1 VLTGRLACQ
10 YVGMVDARAGQRAA
24 AADLVDVAKLVTAYY
39 AVHPD
44 PGEAAQRVS
53 FGTSG
58 HRGSAFTATF
68 NEDHILAATQAICDY
83 RAAHG
88 IGGPLYLGADTHALS
103 EPAQVSALEVL
114 AANGVRVLL
123 DARGGYTPTP
133 AVSRA
138 ILAHNAGRP
147 AARADGIVVTP
158 SHNPPPDG
166 GFKYNPPDGGPA
178 GTDITRQ
185 IQDRANDL
193 LADGLK
199 AVRRVPYARA
209 KRADTTGTFDFLGR
223 YVSALGQVLDLA
235 AIRAAGVRIGADP
248 LGGASVAYWGE
259 IGDRYGLDLTVV
271 NPAVDATFRFMT
283 LDWDGKIRMDC
294 SSPYAMAGLIAR
306 QHEFTIATGND
317 TDADRHGIV
326 TPDAGLLNPNHYLA
340 VAIDYLYRH
349 RDGWPAA
356 AAVGKTLVSS
366 SMIDRVAGGLGRRL
380 LEVPVGFKWFVPGL
394 LDGSVAFGG
403 EESAGASFLQRD
415 GSVWT
420 TDKDGII
427 LALLAAEIT
436 AVTGRS
442 PSRLYRELAAR
453 YGDPAYARVDTAATR
468 EQKAALARLAPE
480 QVSAGQLA
488 GEPITAK
495 LTAAPGNGAP
505 IGGLKVVTAS
515 GWFAARPSGTEDV
528 YKLYAESF
536 RGPEH
541 LAAIQQQ
548 AREIIAAAIG

>member
-1 VLTGRLACQ
+1 MT
-10 YVGMVDARAGQRAA
+10 DPRAGQPATA
-24 AADLVDVAKLVTAYY
+24 EDLVDVAKLVTAYY

-44 PGEAAQRVS
+44 PGDAAQRVS

-68 NEDHILAATQAICDY
+68 NEDHILATTQAICEY
-83 RAAHG
+83 RAGQG
-88 IGGPLYLGADTHALS
+88 IDGPLYLGADTHALS

-114 AANGVRVLL
+114 AANGVLVMV

-133 AVSRA
+133 SVSRA
-138 ILAHNAGRP
+138 ILAHNASPGP
-147 AARADGIVVTP
+147 RADGIVVTP

-166 GFKYNPPDGGPA
+166 GFKYNPADGGPA
-178 GTDITRQ
+178 GTDITGQ
-185 IQDRANDL
+185 IQDRANEL

-199 AVRRVPYARA
+199 GVRRVSYAA
-209 KRADTTGTFDFLGR
+209 AAAADTTRKFDFLDA
-223 YVSALGQVLDLA
+223 YVSALGQVVDLG

-259 IGDRYGLDLTVV
+259 IGERYGLDLTVV
-271 NPAVDATFRFMT
+271 NPLVDPTFRFMT

-294 SSPYAMAGLIAR
+294 SSPSAMASLIRR
-306 QHEFTIATGND
+306 QHEFAIATGND

-349 RDGWPAA
+349 RDGWPAWS
-356 AAVGKTLVSS
+356 AVGKTLVSS
-366 SMIDRVAGGLGRRL
+366 SLIDRVTEGLDRAL

-427 LALLAAEIT
+427 LALLASEIT
-436 AVTGRS
+436 AATGSS
-442 PSRLYRELAAR
+442 PSELYRGLTSR

-468 EQKAALARLAPE
+468 EQKAALARLSPA
-480 QVSAGQLA
+480 QVSASELA
-488 GEPITAK
+488 GEKIIAA
-495 LTAAPGNGAP
+495 LTTAPGNGAP

-536 RGPEH
+536 RGPGH
-541 LAAIQQQ
+541 LAAIQEQ
-548 AREIIAAAIG
+548 AREIVAAAIG

>member
-1 VLTGRLACQ
+1 
-10 YVGMVDARAGQRAA
+10 MVDPRAGQPAA
-24 AADLVDVAKLVTAYY
+24 AEDLVDVAKLVTAYY
-39 AVHPD
+39 TVHPD
-44 PGEAAQRVS
+44 PADAAQKVS

-58 HRGSAFTATF
+58 HRGSAFSATF
-68 NEDHILAATQAICDY
+68 NEDHIVATTQAICEY
-83 RAAHG
+83 RAGQG
-88 IGGPLYLGADTHALS
+88 IDGPVYLGADSHALS
-103 EPAQVSALEVL
+103 EPATASALEVL
-114 AANGVRVLL
+114 AANDVRVLI
-123 DARGGYTPTP
+123 DSRGGYTPTP

-138 ILAHNAGRP
+138 ILAHNADGPR
-147 AARADGIVVTP
+147 ARADGIVVTP

-178 GTDITRQ
+178 GTDITKW
-185 IQDRANDL
+185 IQDRANEL
-193 LADGLK
+193 LAAGLTG
-199 AVRRVPYARA
+199 VRRVPLARA
-209 KRADTTGTFDFLGR
+209 LAADTTGKFDFLDR
-223 YVSALGQVLDLA
+223 YVTALPGVVDLD

-259 IGDRYGLDLTVV
+259 IGERYSLDLTVV
-271 NPAVDATFRFMT
+271 NPVVDATFRFMT

-294 SSPYAMAGLIAR
+294 SSPSAMASLISR
-306 QHEFTIATGND
+306 QHEFMIATGND

-349 RDGWPAA
+349 RDGWPAD

-366 SMIDRVAGGLGRRL
+366 SMIDRVAEGLDRKL

-427 LALLAAEIT
+427 LALLASEIQ
-436 AVTGRS
+436 AVTGKS
-442 PSRLYRELAAR
+442 PSQLYDGLTRQ
-453 YGDPAYARVDTAATR
+453 YGSPAYARIDTAATR
-468 EQKAALARLAPE
+468 EQKAALGQLSPD
-480 QVSAGQLA
+480 QVSASELA
-488 GEPITAK
+488 GEKITAK
-495 LTAAPGNGAP
+495 LTQAPGNDAP
-505 IGGLKVVTAS
+505 IGGLKVVTDT

-536 RGPEH
+536 RGPEQ
-541 LAAIQQQ
+541 LAAIQAQ
-548 AREIIAAAIG
+548 ARDIIATAIG